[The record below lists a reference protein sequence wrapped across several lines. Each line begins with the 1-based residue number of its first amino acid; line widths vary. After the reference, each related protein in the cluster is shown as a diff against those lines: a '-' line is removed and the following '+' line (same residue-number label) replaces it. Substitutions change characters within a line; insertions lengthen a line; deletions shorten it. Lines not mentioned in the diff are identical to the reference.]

1 MINNFDIL
9 AIMEMEETTE
19 FVNIGKKRVIVRI
32 TEKLEKKPMTCLKR
46 GVFTLVLW
54 RLCLVAPSAFST

>member
-9 AIMEMEETTE
+9 AIMGMEEPTE
-19 FVNIGKKRVIVRI
+19 FGNIGKKKGKREEH
-32 TEKLEKKPMTCLKR
+32 EKKEKKPMTCLKR

>member
-1 MINNFDIL
+1 LINNFDIL
-9 AIMEMEETTE
+9 AIMGMEEPTL
-19 FVNIGKKRVIVRI
+19 FGNIGKKKGKREEHEQQ
-32 TEKLEKKPMTCLKR
+32 EKRPMTCLKR